1 MWSRLLQYFN
11 RRRKVVSSSKR
22 RSKSRDKRHAQTD
35 TRYELYEI
43 KWLDAYEMESGWLD
57 LEDAL
62 KIKPPEVRSVGYVL
76 KETKEYTILAAD
88 IGSDQIDQDVGRV
101 TVIPGQWIVDKK
113 IIL

>member
-1 MWSRLLQYFN
+1 MVR
-11 RRRKVVSSSKR
+11 SSKK
-22 RSKSRDKRHAQTD
+22 RSKQRNSGQSEVDPRSK
-35 TRYELYEI
+35 LYEI

-76 KETKEYTILAAD
+76 KETEEYIILAGD
-88 IGSDQIDQDVGRV
+88 LGSDQIDKDVGRV
-101 TVIPGQWIVDKK
+101 TVIPGQWIVNKK

>member
-1 MWSRLLQYFN
+1 MVR
-11 RRRKVVSSSKR
+11 SSKE
-22 RSKSRDKRHAQTD
+22 RSKQRDSGQSEINP
-35 TRYELYEI
+35 RYELYEI

-76 KETKEYTILAAD
+76 KETKEYIILAGD
-88 IGSDQIDQDVGRV
+88 LGSDQIDKDVGRV

>member
-1 MWSRLLQYFN
+1 MVRQ
-11 RRRKVVSSSKR
+11 SKK
-22 RSKSRDKRHAQTD
+22 RSKQRDIGQSEIDPRSQ
-35 TRYELYEI
+35 LYEVR
-43 KWLDAYEMESGWLD
+43 WLDAYEMESGWLD

-76 KETKEYTILAAD
+76 KETKEYIILAAD
-88 IGSDQIDQDVGRV
+88 IGSDKIDQDVGRV

>member
-1 MWSRLLQYFN
+1 MVR
-11 RRRKVVSSSKR
+11 SSKK
-22 RSKSRDKRHAQTD
+22 RSKQRDSGQSKIDPRSQ
-35 TRYELYEI
+35 LYEVR
-43 KWLDAYEMESGWLD
+43 WLDAYEMESGWLD

-76 KETKEYTILAAD
+76 KETKEYIILAGD
-88 IGSDQIDQDVGRV
+88 LGSDQIDKDVGRV